1 MKNIVTALLSTLIFF
16 VVVDPATAEVKFDG
30 TDTRYT
36 PVVVPNGSKLPWRM
50 VDGVKV
56 FHLIV
61 EEFEHEFA
69 PGLKAK
75 VWGYN
80 GQLPGPVIEVVEGD
94 KVRIYVTNKLPEPT
108 SVHWHG
114 ILLPN
119 GMDGVSG
126 LNQSPIEPEDTYKY
140 EFTLRQHG
148 THMYHSHFDEMT
160 QIGIGTTGMF
170 IIHPKTPKES
180 KVDRDFA
187 LMLGEWKIN
196 PGTSRPD
203 PMEMVEFNL
212 LTFNGKAFP
221 ATEPLVAKLGERVR
235 VRVANLSSMS
245 HHPIHLHGYQFK
257 IVETDGG
264 QIPESAQQ
272 PETTVLT
279 PVGSTR
285 AVEFIANEP
294 GDWALHC
301 HMTHHTMNQMGHGL
315 PNMIGVDAGDLDR
328 KITKLLPDYMTM
340 GETGM
345 GGHAEH
351 MQHMDIPKNSI
362 PMLGAP
368 GPFSYIDMGG
378 MFTILK
384 VRDGITSYN
393 DPGWYKNP
401 AGTVA
406 SSATK
411 RELESDLGLVAAKP
425 SKEQKSSD
433 AHQHH
438 H

>member
-1 MKNIVTALLSTLIFF
+1 MRTLFVSLLTVFF
-16 VVVDPATAEVKFDG
+16 LFSSAAQVFAEVKFDG
-30 TDTRYT
+30 TDDRYT

-108 SVHWHG
+108 TVHWHG

-126 LNQSPIEPEDTYKY
+126 LNQSPIEPGDTYKY

-160 QIGIGTTGMF
+160 QIGIGTTGLF
-170 IIHPKTPKES
+170 IIHPKIPKEP
-180 KVDRDFA
+180 KLDRDFV
-187 LMLGEWKIN
+187 LMLGEWKIK

-235 VRVANLSSMS
+235 IRVGNLSAMS

-285 AVEFIANEP
+285 AVEFVANEP

-315 PNMIGVDAGDLDR
+315 PNMIGVDVGDLDK
-328 KITKLLPDYMTM
+328 KITKILPDYMTM

-351 MQHMDIPKNSI
+351 MMHMDIPKNSI

-384 VRDGITSYN
+384 VRDGITSYA

-401 AGTVA
+401 ADTVA
-406 SSATK
+406 SSAT
-411 RELESDLGLVAAKP
+411 RQELESDLGLVAQ
-425 SKEQKSSD
+425 SGKEKIEPQTHK
-433 AHQHH
+433 HH

>member
-1 MKNIVTALLSTLIFF
+1 MKHATFLFISALLILFGSPLS
-16 VVVDPATAEVKFDG
+16 AEVKFDG
-30 TDTRYT
+30 KDDRYT
-36 PVVVPNGSKLPWRM
+36 PVVVPNGTKLPWRR
-50 VDGVKV
+50 VDGTKV
-56 FHLIV
+56 FHLV
-61 EEFEHEFA
+61 AEEFEHEFA

-80 GQLPGPVIEVVEGD
+80 GHLPGPTIEVVEGD
-94 KVRIYVTNKLPEPT
+94 RVRIYVTNKLPEPT

-126 LNQSPIEPEDTYKY
+126 LNQSPIEPGDTFKY

-160 QIGIGTTGMF
+160 QVGIGTTGIF
-170 IIHPKTPKES
+170 IIHPKERKEPRI
-180 KVDRDFA
+180 DRDFA
-187 LMLGEWKIN
+187 LMLGEWKIE

-221 ATEPLVAKLGERVR
+221 ATEPLVAKLGDRVR
-235 VRVANLSSMS
+235 IRVANLSAMS

-257 IVETDGG
+257 ITETDGG
-264 QIPESAQQ
+264 QVPESAQQ

-279 PVGSTR
+279 PVGTTR
-285 AVEFIANEP
+285 SVEFVANEP

-315 PNMIGVDAGDLDR
+315 PNMIGVERGDLDA
-328 KITKLLPDYMTM
+328 KIKKLLPDYMMM

-345 GGHAEH
+345 GGHPEH

-368 GPFSYIDMGG
+368 GPFSYIEMGG
-378 MFTILK
+378 MFTMLK
-384 VRDGITSYN
+384 VREGITAYN

-401 AGTVA
+401 EGTVA
-406 SSATK
+406 ISATNA
-411 RELESDLGLVAAKP
+411 ELQRDLGITQSGRKDAP
-425 SKEQKSSD
+425 TIQK
-433 AHQHH
+433 HEHH